1 MTSCNQRW
9 GSSKTRA
16 KERFTSRTTTTHW
29 RSIALKAP
37 DSKVVCVS
45 NFPPKGSYDPAMF
58 VEFAGDEDIREKFT
72 NVPKR
77 SHESKVE
84 RAREASA
91 EMLLAAHPA

>member
-1 MTSCNQRW
+1 
-9 GSSKTRA
+9 
-16 KERFTSRTTTTHW
+16 
-29 RSIALKAP
+29 
-37 DSKVVCVS
+37 
-45 NFPPKGSYDPAMF
+45 MF

-77 SHESKVE
+77 SHESKVA

>member
-1 MTSCNQRW
+1 
-9 GSSKTRA
+9 
-16 KERFTSRTTTTHW
+16 
-29 RSIALKAP
+29 
-37 DSKVVCVS
+37 
-45 NFPPKGSYDPAMF
+45 MF